1 MASTS
6 VPDLTATRRS
16 KAKSDRRSQ
25 LIAAAERLVAERGYL
40 AVRLEDI
47 GAAAGVSGPAI
58 YRHFPNKEALLVELL
73 VGISTR
79 LLAGAT
85 DVVTRADDARS
96 ALDGLVDFHLD
107 FALGE
112 SDLIRIQ
119 DRDLPN
125 LPPGAKRQVRKA
137 QRQYV
142 EIWVDVLRQLNTS
155 LQRGRCSADGAR
167 RVRIAEFD
175 TTFGETKCDEKGRGQ
190 RACRPSSDDGCCADL
205 GRWDRERLVPGSAAA
220 DGASD
225 GPEDPEDGADN
236 YQHDTD
242 RRQDADAEDVAEHGE
257 DDSKDNHRDSI
268 SIELSTAS
276 GLLTGLRDIAVRHLR
291 IDSRVVQRADD
302 DRERDTPRRR
312 AIGCASLKV
321 TALIGRKNADQQPDE
336 H

>member
-6 VPDLTATRRS
+6 EPVIGTTRRGR
-16 KAKSDRRSQ
+16 AKSDRRSQ

-85 DVVTRADDARS
+85 DVVAHSDDPGS
-96 ALDGLVDFHLD
+96 ALDGLVDLHLD

-119 DRDLPN
+119 DRDLPS
-125 LPPGAKRQVRKA
+125 LPPTAKRQVRRA

-155 LQRGRCSADGAR
+155 LSEDDAR
-167 RVRIAEFD
+167 LMAHA
-175 TTFGETKCDEKGRGQ
+175 TFGLLNSTPYSVKSSATKKAEANE
-190 RACRPSSDDGCCADL
+190 RAVLRVMTVAAL
-205 GRWDRERLVPGSAAA
+205 TSAAA
-220 DGASD
+220 
-225 GPEDPEDGADN
+225 
-236 YQHDTD
+236 T
-242 RRQDADAEDVAEHGE
+242 
-257 DDSKDNHRDSI
+257 
-268 SIELSTAS
+268 
-276 GLLTGLRDIAVRHLR
+276 VR
-291 IDSRVVQRADD
+291 
-302 DRERDTPRRR
+302 
-312 AIGCASLKV
+312 G
-321 TALIGRKNADQQPDE
+321 
-336 H
+336 

>member
-6 VPDLTATRRS
+6 VPDLATTRRS
-16 KAKSDRRSQ
+16 KAKSDRRTQ

-85 DVVTRADDARS
+85 DVVAHADDARS
-96 ALDGLVDFHLD
+96 AFDGLVDFHLD

-125 LPPGAKRQVRKA
+125 LPPNAKRQVRKA

-142 EIWVDVLRQLNTS
+142 EIWVDVLRQLNKS
-155 LQRGRCSADGAR
+155 LREEDAR
-167 RVRIAEFD
+167 LMAHA
-175 TTFGETKCDEKGRGQ
+175 TFGLLNSTPHSVKPSATK
-190 RACRPSSDDGCCADL
+190 RAEAN
-205 GRWDRERLVPGSAAA
+205 ERAVLRAMTVAALTSAA
-220 DGASD
+220 G
-225 GPEDPEDGADN
+225 
-236 YQHDTD
+236 T
-242 RRQDADAEDVAEHGE
+242 
-257 DDSKDNHRDSI
+257 
-268 SIELSTAS
+268 TS
-276 GLLTGLRDIAVRHLR
+276 G
-291 IDSRVVQRADD
+291 
-302 DRERDTPRRR
+302 
-312 AIGCASLKV
+312 
-321 TALIGRKNADQQPDE
+321 
-336 H
+336 